1 MSLVGA
7 AVKRKEDPNLL
18 VGKGR
23 FVDDITP
30 PNTGTAMFVRSTEA
44 HARIRSIDTSE
55 AVAMPGVLGVYTAAD
70 LSALPPI
77 PNLPEEVAI
86 LRRPLLAVDRVR
98 FVGEPVAVVV
108 ADSRYTAADALEA
121 VVVDY
126 EPLEVLPSI
135 ESSLAAMADDAGT
148 RIHPDLGT
156 NALPAIPE
164 PEAVSPGFT
173 AAPRHASLR
182 IHNNRCAAVPI
193 EPFTCLADWGP
204 SGLVLTA
211 SVQAPHFLR
220 AKLCEVLGLGLH
232 ECRVIAPDVGGGF
245 GNKIV
250 LYPELFIA
258 PELSRRL
265 GRPVKFTLT
274 RSEAMVLMSHGRAQI
289 NDVEVG
295 FDDDGRLLALRVHTM
310 QDEGAFPDTT
320 GMGLGVLTSWM
331 SGGCYTIPDIQ
342 AWVTNVIT
350 NTTPV
355 SAYRGAGR
363 PEGAFLIERAVDLV
377 ADLTGLDPAE
387 VRRRNFIQPDQFP
400 YNTAA
405 APDTVF
411 YDSGDYPAA
420 LEKLLAMMDYDNLLV
435 RRSER
440 NADPSQP
447 LMGIGLSCWI
457 EIASFGP
464 NGSLEGFG
472 HLASWESANLRVQ
485 PDGTV
490 LVSSGAAPHGQGTGT
505 SLAQIAADE
514 LGMAFDSVDVRFGD
528 TETVQQGIGT
538 MGSRIMAVGG
548 DAVRRAAATVKERA
562 VVIAAHLLEAAP
574 EDIEVVDGTF
584 SVRGT
589 PSRSTT
595 WADVAFASFRPLDV
609 PEGFGAGRLDETVYN
624 EVPNFSFPSGA
635 YGCVVGIDR
644 ETGEV
649 TVEDY
654 VCVDDCGRVI
664 NPLLAEGQVQGGVA
678 QGIAQAIYEHFTYD
692 DAGQPQTATLMDYL
706 VPAASDLPHFGE
718 MGRVVTPTENNS
730 LGAKGIGESGAV
742 GAPPAVGN
750 AVVDALSGHGVKHL
764 DMPYTPEKIW
774 RVLADHQ
781 PTTQEGR

>member
-1 MSLVGA
+1 
-7 AVKRKEDPNLL
+7 
-18 VGKGR
+18 
-23 FVDDITP
+23 
-30 PNTGTAMFVRSTEA
+30 MFVRSTEA
-44 HARIRSIDTSE
+44 HALIASVDTADAAS
-55 AVAMPGVLGVYTAAD
+55 MPGVLAVCTAAD
-70 LSALPPI
+70 LAGLPPI
-77 PNLPEEVAI
+77 PNLPEEVGV
-86 LRRPLLAVDRVR
+86 LRRPLLAADRVR

-108 ADSRYTAADALEA
+108 AESRSAAADAIEA

-126 EPLEVLPSI
+126 EPLEVLASI
-135 ESSLAAMADDAGT
+135 EASLAAMGDPAGT
-148 RIHPDLGT
+148 RIFPDLGT

-164 PEAVSPGFT
+164 PDEVAPEFT

-182 IHNNRCAAVPI
+182 IRNNRCAAVPI

-220 AKLCEVLGLGLH
+220 AKVCEVLGLGLH

-265 GRPVKFTLT
+265 GRPVRFTLT

-295 FDDDGRLLALRVHTM
+295 FDDTGKLLALRVHTM
-310 QDEGAFPDTT
+310 QDEGAYPDTT

-331 SGGCYTIPDIQ
+331 SGGCYAIPVIQ
-342 AWVTNVIT
+342 TWLTNVIT

-363 PEGAFLIERAVDLV
+363 PEGAFLIERAIDLV
-377 ADLTGLDPAE
+377 ADETGLDPAE

-400 YNTAA
+400 YTTAA
-405 APDTVF
+405 APDAVF
-411 YDSGDYPAA
+411 YDSGNYPAA
-420 LEKLLAMMDYDNLLV
+420 LDQLLLRMDYDALLD
-435 RRSER
+435 RQQSR

-485 PDGTV
+485 PDGSV
-490 LVSSGAAPHGQGTGT
+490 LVSSGAAPHGQGSGT
-505 SLAQIAADE
+505 WLAQSAAAAV
-514 LGMAFDSVDVRFGD
+514 GMEFDTIDVRFGD

-562 VVIAAHLLEAAP
+562 VQIAAHLLEAAP
-574 EDIEVVDGTF
+574 EDIEVADGTF

-644 ETGEV
+644 DTGEV

-654 VCVDDCGRVI
+654 VCVDDCGTVI

-678 QGIAQAIYEHFTYD
+678 QGIAQAVYEHFTYD
-692 DAGQPQTATLMDYL
+692 DAGQPRTGTLMDYL
-706 VPAASDLPHFGE
+706 VPAAPDLPHFGE

-742 GAPPAVGN
+742 GAPPAVAN
-750 AVVDALSGHGVKHL
+750 AVVDALSGFGVKHL
-764 DMPYTPEKIW
+764 DMPYTPEKLW
-774 RVLADHQ
+774 RVLSGAG
-781 PTTQEGR
+781 TATQGG